1 MQLSSLNPAMAGD
14 TLKAFDSTLPR
25 LEILQAVFD
34 RAPFGTALVTLD
46 GRFLLANPV
55 MCKMLGYALDELAG
69 RSLSELLCPQEPD
82 RLHEKWAQVAE
93 GKAVQVEVCC
103 LHKRGVEIW
112 AALDLSLQRDAAGAP
127 CAVLF
132 YAQDITERRLSQQN
146 LAENEEK
153 FRTAFEHSPSGM
165 SIIRAD
171 GKYLAVNPAACR
183 IVGYS
188 REELLAGTLSN
199 VTHPD
204 DVERSAEWIR
214 KCIAGEPCEE
224 EFEKRFIHKDGHVI
238 WGVVTSTWLRDANG
252 EPRISVCHLR
262 DITFRK
268 QAELALRESEAR
280 LLEAHEMSRMGHWQ
294 LFPNTHAMSWS
305 AGIVRLLGHESKQ
318 AAPSFES
325 FLAPV
330 HADDRASV
338 EAAFANTVWSGESF
352 DILYRLSLPN
362 GEIRHVRAVARRDL
376 GALGSEPSIT
386 GVLQD
391 VTAMRRAEEERS
403 RLEAQLHQAQRMEAI
418 GQLAGGVAH
427 DFNNLLTAMNA
438 NAQLAMTAL
447 PADTSARDNLIEIR
461 TAIKSA
467 TLLTRQLLA
476 FSRRQ
481 VVAPRVL
488 DPNEVVRHLSKMLE
502 RLLGE
507 ELELASVLR
516 DGVGQIRIDPGQLD
530 QILIN
535 LAVNARDAMPDGGKL
550 TIETANVELDALS
563 CRQHSSLAPG
573 QYVRLTVSDTGVGM
587 SSEVKRHLFEPFFT
601 TKEVGRG
608 TGLGL
613 AIVYGAVKQHGGH
626 IEVHSEVGQGAS
638 FHLYF
643 PRVKDVVDEASPK
656 TRPRDTRGREALL
669 LVEDDGAIR
678 ALAESFLSGL
688 GYEVHSFAN
697 GNDALAAL
705 DALPGSI
712 ALLISDMV
720 MPGMGGK
727 AFADQ
732 CRQRRVRLKVLFTSG
747 YTEDAALQRG
757 VLDHSIDFL
766 SKPYA
771 LDELARRVR
780 EVLDRD
786 HPSV

>member
-1 MQLSSLNPAMAGD
+1 
-14 TLKAFDSTLPR
+14 
-25 LEILQAVFD
+25 
-34 RAPFGTALVTLD
+34 
-46 GRFLLANPV
+46 
-55 MCKMLGYALDELAG
+55 LG
-69 RSLSELLCPQEPD
+69 
-82 RLHEKWAQVAE
+82 
-93 GKAVQVEVCC
+93 
-103 LHKRGVEIW
+103 
-112 AALDLSLQRDAAGAP
+112 AAS
-127 CAVLF
+127 AVLV
-132 YAQDITERRLSQQN
+132 YAQDITERRRAQQS

-171 GKYLAVNPAACR
+171 GQYLAVNPAACR

-188 REELLAGTLSN
+188 REELLAGTLSA

-204 DVERSAEWIR
+204 DIERSADWIR

-238 WGVVTSTWLRDANG
+238 WGVITSTWLRDSTG
-252 EPRISVCHLR
+252 KPRMSVCHLR

-280 LLEAHEMSRMGHWQ
+280 LLEAHEISRMGHWQ
-294 LFPNTHAMSWS
+294 LSPSTRAMSWS
-305 AGIVRLLGHESKQ
+305 AGVVRLLGLESSE
-318 AAPSFES
+318 AHPTVDS

-330 HADDRASV
+330 HADDRSSV
-338 EAAFANTVWSGESF
+338 EAAFAHTATSGEAC
-352 DILYRLSLPN
+352 DLVYRLALPS
-362 GEIRHVRAVARRDL
+362 GELRHVRAVARLDL
-376 GALGSEPSIT
+376 GAMGSEPRIT

-391 VTAMRRAEEERS
+391 VTAMCRAEEERS

-427 DFNNLLTAMNA
+427 DFNNLLTAMGA

-447 PADTSARDNLIEIR
+447 PADSSARDNLIEIR
-461 TAIKSA
+461 AAIKSA
-467 TLLTRQLLA
+467 TLLTRRLLA

-488 DPNEVVRHLSKMLE
+488 DPNDVVRHLSKMLE

-507 ELELASVLR
+507 DLQLACVLR
-516 DGVGQIRIDPGQLD
+516 DGVGQIRIDPGQSD

-535 LAVNARDAMPDGGKL
+535 LAVNARDAMPAGGKL
-550 TIETANVELDALS
+550 TIEPANVELGRTY
-563 CRQHSSLAPG
+563 CRQHSSVSPG
-573 QYVRLTVSDTGVGM
+573 QYVRLAVSDTGVGM
-587 SSEVKRHLFEPFFT
+587 SAEVKRHLFEPFFT

-613 AIVYGAVKQHGGH
+613 AMVYGAVKQHGGH
-626 IEVHSEVGQGAS
+626 IEVQSEVRQGAT
-638 FHLYF
+638 FKVYF
-643 PRVKDVVDEASPK
+643 PRVDNVGDKASSE
-656 TRPRDTRGREALL
+656 TRLRDTRGRDGLL

-678 ALAESFLSGL
+678 PLAESFLSGL
-688 GYEVHSFAN
+688 GYEVYSFAN

-712 ALLISDMV
+712 ALLITDMV

-732 CRQRRVRLKVLFTSG
+732 CCQRRSQLKVLFTSG
-747 YTEDAALQRG
+747 YTEDAVFQRG
-757 VLDHSIDFL
+757 VLDHAIDFL
-766 SKPYA
+766 PKPYA

-780 EVLDRD
+780 DALDRD
-786 HPSV
+786 ALRRAPG

>member
-1 MQLSSLNPAMAGD
+1 MVGD
-14 TLKAFDSTLPR
+14 TLNAFDSILPR

-55 MCKMLGYALDELAG
+55 LCQMLGYARDEMAG
-69 RSLSELLCPQEPD
+69 HSLSELLGPQDPD
-82 RLHEKWAQVAE
+82 RMHEKWAQVAQ
-93 GKAVQVEVCC
+93 GKTVQFEASCR
-103 LHKRGVEIW
+103 HKRGVEIW
-112 AALDLSLQRDAAGAP
+112 AALDLSLQRNASGAA
-127 CAVLF
+127 CAVLV
-132 YAQDITERRLSQQN
+132 YAQDITERRRSQQR

-171 GKYLAVNPAACR
+171 GTYLAVNPAACR

-188 REELLAGTLSN
+188 EEELLAGTLSE

-204 DVERSAEWIR
+204 DVERSAERIR

-238 WGVVTSTWLRDANG
+238 WGVITSTWLRDKAG
-252 EPRISVCHLR
+252 KPRMSVCHLR

-294 LFPNTHAMSWS
+294 LFPSTRAMHWS
-305 AGIVRLLGHESKQ
+305 PGIVRLLGLEANQ
-318 AAPSFES
+318 AAPTFES

-330 HADDRASV
+330 HDDDRASV
-338 EAAFANTVWSGESF
+338 EASFANTATSGESF
-352 DILYRLSLPN
+352 DLVYRLSLPN
-362 GEIRHVRAVARRDL
+362 GEIRHVRAVARLDL
-376 GALGSEPSIT
+376 GAMGSEPRIT

-427 DFNNLLTAMNA
+427 DFNNLLTAMGA

-447 PADTSARDNLIEIR
+447 PADSSARDNLIEIR

-488 DPNEVVRHLSKMLE
+488 DLNEVVRHLSKMLE
-502 RLLGE
+502 RMLGE
-507 ELELASVLR
+507 DLQLATVLR

-530 QILIN
+530 QILLN

-550 TIETANVELDALS
+550 TIETANVELDQTY
-563 CRQHSSLAPG
+563 CRQHSNLAPG
-573 QYVRLTVSDTGVGM
+573 QYVRLSVSDTGVGM

-613 AIVYGAVKQHGGH
+613 AMVYGAVKQHGGH
-626 IEVHSEVGQGAS
+626 IEVHSEVGQGAT
-638 FHLYF
+638 FKVYF
-643 PRVKDVVDEASPK
+643 PRVDDAVDK
-656 TRPRDTRGREALL
+656 TSSETCPRDTRGREGLL
-669 LVEDDGAIR
+669 FVEDDGAIR

-697 GNDALAAL
+697 GNDALTAL
-705 DALPGSI
+705 DTLPGLPNSI
-712 ALLISDMV
+712 ELLITDMV

-732 CRQRRVRLKVLFTSG
+732 CRRRRSRLKVLFTSG
-747 YTEDAALQRG
+747 YTEDAAFHRA
-757 VLDHSIDFL
+757 VLEHSIDFL

-780 EVLDRD
+780 DALDRD
-786 HPSV
+786 ASSFADRSP